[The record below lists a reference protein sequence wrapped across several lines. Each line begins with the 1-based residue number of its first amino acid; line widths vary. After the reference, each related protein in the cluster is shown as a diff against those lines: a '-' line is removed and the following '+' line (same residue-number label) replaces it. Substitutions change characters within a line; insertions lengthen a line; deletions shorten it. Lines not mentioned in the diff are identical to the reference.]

1 MRCLGRLGC
10 LAVLIVLA
18 AAAWFTRNL
27 WRDRVPFFGRD
38 SAAAVTSGSSAWQP
52 LTTDGSARARTM
64 LQRLEGHSGPVYV
77 NVAPGDLA
85 AYIFQELSGAL
96 PRGADS
102 VEASAIGDELFVR
115 AVLPTALLGD
125 RKSLGPMA
133 ALLGERERVQ
143 FGGRLRIL
151 RPGLAEFRVTELKL
165 RDFTLPRALI
175 PRIVGQMARNRPAD
189 IAAHALPLRTPSHI
203 ADVRVANGMVTM
215 YKTLPATTATPT
227 R

>member
-10 LAVLIVLA
+10 LAFLVMLA
-18 AAAWFTRNL
+18 AAAWFTRNHWL
-27 WRDRVPFFGRD
+27 HRVPFINRD
-38 SAAAVTSGSSAWQP
+38 TGAAVAGNPTWQP
-52 LTTDGSARARTM
+52 LTTDGAGRARTA
-64 LQRLEGHSGPVYV
+64 LRRLEGRSGPGYV

-96 PRGADS
+96 PTSADS
-102 VEASAIGDELFVR
+102 VEAAAIGDQLYVR

-125 RKSLGPMA
+125 RASLGPVA
-133 ALLGERERVQ
+133 ALLGDRERIQ
-143 FGGRLRIL
+143 FGGRIRII

-165 RDFTLPRALI
+165 RDFSLPKPLI

-189 IAAHALPLRTPSHI
+189 VAADALPLRTPNHI

-215 YKTLPATTATPT
+215 YKTAPVP